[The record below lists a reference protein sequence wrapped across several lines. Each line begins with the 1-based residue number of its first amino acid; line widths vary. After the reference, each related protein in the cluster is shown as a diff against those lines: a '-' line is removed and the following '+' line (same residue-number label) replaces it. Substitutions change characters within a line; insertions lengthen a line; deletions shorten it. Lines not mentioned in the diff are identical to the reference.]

1 MKKILFGF
9 ICVVGLIQ
17 VSCTRDETNT
27 RRYRLSETI
36 MIDGL
41 ERTYTIQ
48 LPGNYYNDTS
58 ERPVIF
64 GLHGTGGSGAQ
75 FEVDYD
81 FSSKTDHESVIAVY
95 PDGIQRS
102 TGPLKIRSWNAGECC
117 DRAMQNNIDD
127 VKFIT
132 TLIDELPSR
141 FHINKKRIYLA
152 GMSNGS
158 MMAYRVAAE
167 QPGKIAAIATVSGP
181 MVYERNTSLQ
191 GVVPILHIHST
202 RDTKVPLHGGE
213 GILDYYFPPVMEGL
227 HYWAGRNGC
236 DTAAIVQNFDGY
248 ELRSWENADGK
259 MMVKCII
266 TQDGGHSWPGSVK
279 SRRLGDDPS
288 KVVNANSQI
297 WEFFKQF
304 ELP

>member
-58 ERPVIF
+58 ELPVIF

-127 VKFIT
+127 VKLIT